1 MIPWIIQI
9 SIISLIIIILIHYL
23 FSFFKKNL
31 TIPKVKDLVNKP
43 KEQYEELYKTI
54 QQKTKSSS
62 NNDNMKLELKNYL
75 KEISNQSSKEEV
87 LSSNTFDSNTF
98 DSNTFDSN
106 TFDNNTFDNNTYN
119 SNSYY
124 SNY

>member
-23 FSFFKKNL
+23 FSFFKTNL

-54 QQKTKSSS
+54 QEKPKPSI
-62 NNDNMKLELKNYL
+62 NNETMKVELKNYL
-75 KEISNQSSKEEV
+75 KEISSESNKQDV
-87 LSSNTFDSNTF
+87 LSSNTYDSN
-98 DSNTFDSN
+98 
-106 TFDNNTFDNNTYN
+106 NN
-119 SNSYY
+119 YY
-124 SNY
+124 SSY

>member
-23 FSFFKKNL
+23 FSFFKTNL

-54 QQKTKSSS
+54 QEKPKPLV
-62 NNDNMKLELKNYL
+62 NNETMKVELKNYL
-75 KEISNQSSKEEV
+75 KEISSESNKQDV
-87 LSSNTFDSNTF
+87 LSSNTYDSN
-98 DSNTFDSN
+98 
-106 TFDNNTFDNNTYN
+106 NN
-119 SNSYY
+119 YY
-124 SNY
+124 SSY